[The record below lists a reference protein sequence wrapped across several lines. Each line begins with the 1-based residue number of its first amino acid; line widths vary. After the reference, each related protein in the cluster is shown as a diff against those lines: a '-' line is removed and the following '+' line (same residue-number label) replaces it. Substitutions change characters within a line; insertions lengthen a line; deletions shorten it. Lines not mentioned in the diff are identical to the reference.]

1 MYSGELEVQAKRKAL
16 ALLHDEMSRILSLA
30 RVADKCQEASDS
42 ITILALSM

>member
-1 MYSGELEVQAKRKAL
+1 MYSGELEVQAKRKAI
-16 ALLHDEMSRILSLA
+16 AVLHDEISRILSSS

>member
-1 MYSGELEVQAKRKAL
+1 MYSGESEVQAKIKAI
-16 ALLHDEMSRILSLA
+16 AVLHDEISRILSSA

>member
-1 MYSGELEVQAKRKAL
+1 MYSGELEVQAKTRAI
-16 ALLHDEMSRILSLA
+16 AVVHDEISRILSSA